1 MDTKELII
9 ENNSQELRLRPRS
22 YSKIL
27 AFSFEKCEQDI
38 FDLEKAIDEGDYD
51 SIKTIAHKLKGVYSN
66 LRITDI
72 YEPCANIDKT
82 AMANGC
88 IDTIRRFFSEVRESF
103 FNMKQLFT

>member
-1 MDTKELII
+1 MDTKESII
-9 ENNSQELRLRPRS
+9 ENNSQELRIGPQA

-27 AFSFEKCEQDI
+27 VLSFAKCEQDI

-51 SIKTIAHKLKGVYSN
+51 SIKTIAHKLKGVYGN

-72 YEPCANIDKT
+72 SEPCNNIDKI

-88 IDTIRRFFSEVRESF
+88 IDTIRRIFPAVRESF
-103 FNMKQLFT
+103 FSLKQLFT